1 MITVRFNSLF
11 AFSEEHNL
19 SFYKKFTKRVN
30 IISGPNTSGKSTV
43 IQSFLYTLGINDVQD
58 KLQEILDLQ
67 PVFRLDFTVGDG
79 VEFDNYII
87 VRDDST
93 VYLKKNRD
101 RVVVFYSISSNNS
114 QERAK
119 FKEYVS
125 NILDFSMYV
134 EQKGSYKEAP
144 LEALYLPY
152 YVSQSV
158 GWVYLQSS
166 FSNFNFYKN
175 FRQDYLDYYLGI
187 STTWNRVELIDLQQ
201 KKAEILVENSFLQKQ
216 KSTPSLE
223 VAKNIDEAFGEEA
236 QAYVNSYIELYG
248 ILQKHKR
255 ELIRDCNQL
264 SIYENHLKI
273 VRKTKSNIKNQ
284 KFDGVDSCP
293 ACLQTLTYS
302 LERIYEYHQ
311 KKNDNLEVE
320 SHLKDMLK
328 KSQSSIN
335 SHRSNIEKIEA
346 KISSSYKIL
355 KNIEHMDIDYN
366 TWIDIKADTRL
377 YTRIQ
382 DKLTQNNFELEDL
395 KKRLANFD
403 DEKVFNL
410 RRSKEQSFRRIFI
423 EKLSDLDVKPLKESR
438 HLDIYSINTFPYQG
452 VELHS
457 TMLAYHLSFNQIIA
471 SNQDVHRLP
480 LLLDGVLKEDIDPK
494 SLVKIFN
501 FLSKNL
507 PKDTQS
513 FITISDYRVD
523 ESKLSEEEENLVR
536 RFTVEDIKSDY
547 FGEDTDIIYV
557 SKDEEKRA
565 FLSQPLDKN
574 EQVYIDT
581 IKLISI

>member
-11 AFSEEHNL
+11 AYSEEHNL
-19 SFYKKFTKRVN
+19 SFYKKFTKRIN
-30 IISGPNTSGKSTV
+30 IVSGPNTSGKSTV
-43 IQSFLYTLGINDVQD
+43 IQSFLYTLGINDVQG

-67 PVFRLDFTVGDG
+67 PVFRLDFTVSDG
-79 VEFDNYII
+79 VECEDYII

-93 VYLKKNRD
+93 VYLQKNSD
-101 RVVVFYSISSNNS
+101 RVVVFYGISSNNS
-114 QERAK
+114 QERVK
-119 FKEYVS
+119 FKEYMS
-125 NILDFSMYV
+125 NIFDFNMYV

-187 STTWNRVELIDLQQ
+187 STTWDRAELIELQ
-201 KKAEILVENSFLQKQ
+201 KKKSEVIVENKFLESQ

-223 VAKNIDEAFGEEA
+223 IAKNIDEAFGEEA
-236 QAYVNSYIELYG
+236 QAYVNSYMELYG
-248 ILQKHKR
+248 DLQKRKR

-273 VRKTKSNIKNQ
+273 VRKTKSNINNQ
-284 KFDGVDSCP
+284 KFDGIDSCP
-293 ACLQTLTYS
+293 ACLQTLNYS

-311 KKNDNLEVE
+311 KKNDNLDVE
-320 SHLKDMLK
+320 SHLKDKLK
-328 KSQSSIN
+328 ELQSSIN

-346 KISSSYKIL
+346 KIRSRYEIL
-355 KNIEHMDIDYN
+355 KNIEYMDIDYN
-366 TWIDIKADTRL
+366 TWMDIKADTRL

-382 DKLTQNNFELEDL
+382 DKLTKNNFELEDL
-395 KKRLANFD
+395 KERLASFD
-403 DEKVFNL
+403 DKKVFKL
-410 RRSKEQSFRRIFI
+410 RRDKEKNFRKIFI
-423 EKLSDLDVKPLKESR
+423 EKLSELDVKPLEEAR

-457 TMLAYHLSFNQIIA
+457 TMLAYYLSFNQIIA

-501 FLSKNL
+501 FLSNNL

-547 FGEDTDIIYV
+547 FGEDADIIYV
-557 SKDEEKRA
+557 SKNEEKRA

-574 EQVYIDT
+574 EQIYIDT
-581 IKLISI
+581 IKLISV